1 MNGSDIHWLR
11 DLLIV
16 IGGINLFVAIW
27 AFASWFNGP
36 IEPKRTEREKFLAD
50 HARRAMKRAA

>member
-1 MNGSDIHWLR
+1 MSIHWLR
-11 DLLIV
+11 DFLII